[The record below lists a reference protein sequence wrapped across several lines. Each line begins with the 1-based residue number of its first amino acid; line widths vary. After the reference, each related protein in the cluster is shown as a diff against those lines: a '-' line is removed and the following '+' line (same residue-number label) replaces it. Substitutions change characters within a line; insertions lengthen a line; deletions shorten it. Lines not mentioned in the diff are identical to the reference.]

1 MVSEHMA
8 WGCYFHIC
16 LRGFSQGLHFRRWII
31 RFHASVDKCSCRS
44 RRAKLTV
51 IMKRLSLMIVS
62 LLLSAAV
69 FAQQKSVTKFL
80 GIPVDGSK
88 AEMIQ
93 KLKDKGY
100 TYNSQL
106 DCLEGEF
113 NGRDVQISVVTNNN
127 KVYRILVQDAIP
139 SSEGDIKIR
148 FNTLCQQFEANGK
161 YWSPSSSYTLSEE
174 EDISYEMTVHNKR
187 YQAAYYQFNVV
198 EGMQE
203 YMKANSEASLED
215 ATTAIAEQAMKHSV
229 WFMINQQRYGRY
241 TIAIFYDNE
250 YNQANGDDL

>member
-1 MVSEHMA
+1 MVSAHLA

-16 LRGFSQGLHFRRWII
+16 LRGFSQGLHFRTWII
-31 RFHASVDKCSCRS
+31 RFHASVKKRSCRN
-44 RRAKLTV
+44 RRAKQT
-51 IMKRLSLMIVS
+51 ITMKKLSLMIVA
-62 LLLSAAV
+62 LLLSAIV
-69 FAQQKSVTKFL
+69 FAQPKSVTKFL
-80 GIPVDGSK
+80 GIPIDGSK

-93 KLKDKGY
+93 KLKEKGY
-100 TYNSQL
+100 TYNSKL

-113 NGRDVQISVVTNNN
+113 NGRDVQISVVTNNS

-161 YWSPSSSYTLSEE
+161 YWSPSNYTLSEE

-187 YQAAYYQFNVV
+187 YQAAYYQFNVL

-203 YMKANSEASLED
+203 YMKANPEASSED
-215 ATTAIAEQAMKHSV
+215 ATTAVLEQAMKHSV
-229 WFMINQQRYGRY
+229 WFMINQWYGRY
-241 TIAIFYDNE
+241 TIAMFYDNE

>member
-1 MVSEHMA
+1 M
-8 WGCYFHIC
+8 
-16 LRGFSQGLHFRRWII
+16 
-31 RFHASVDKCSCRS
+31 
-44 RRAKLTV
+44 
-51 IMKRLSLMIVS
+51 IMSLSL
-62 LLLSAAV
+62 SATV
-69 FAQQKSVTKFL
+69 FAQPKSVTKFL

-100 TYNSQL
+100 TYNPKL
-106 DCLEGEF
+106 ECLEGEF

-139 SSEGDIKIR
+139 SSEGNIKIR

-161 YWSPSSSYTLSEE
+161 YWSPSNYTLSEE

-187 YQAAYYQFNVV
+187 YQAAYYQFNVL

-203 YMKANSEASLED
+203 YMKSNPEASSED
-215 ATTAIAEQAMKHSV
+215 AATAIMEQAMKHSV
-229 WFMINQQRYGRY
+229 WFMINQQYGRY
-241 TIAIFYDNE
+241 TIAMFYDNE

>member
-1 MVSEHMA
+1 
-8 WGCYFHIC
+8 
-16 LRGFSQGLHFRRWII
+16 
-31 RFHASVDKCSCRS
+31 
-44 RRAKLTV
+44 
-51 IMKRLSLMIVS
+51 MIVA
-62 LLLSAAV
+62 LLLSVIV
-69 FAQQKSVTKFL
+69 FAQPKSVTKFL

-100 TYNSQL
+100 IYNSEL

-127 KVYRILVQDAIP
+127 KVYRIMVKDATS

-148 FNTLCQQFEANGK
+148 FNTLCRQFDANGK
-161 YWSPSSSYTLSEE
+161 YWSPSNYILSEE

-187 YQAAYYQFNVV
+187 YQAAYYQFNVL

-203 YMKANSEASLED
+203 YKKANPEASSED
-215 ATTAIAEQAMKHSV
+215 AVVAIYEQAMKHSV
-229 WFMINQQRYGRY
+229 WFMINQQYGRY
-241 TIAIFYDNE
+241 TILMYYDNE